1 VLAVGGL
8 GAVLLTGDGGDEEY
22 ATSTTT
28 TTVATTTTTAPPP
41 PTWPLTGL
49 PLEDPAQAAKP
60 VLVVKIDN
68 AQPDRGQGARPQ
80 AGINQAD
87 VVFEEV
93 VEGSVTRF
101 ASLFHSTDADPVGPI
116 RSART
121 TDLLIMAPLNRP
133 LFAWSGANAN
143 VAGQVRAAAVVD
155 VGHDAASDVYYRD
168 SSRPAPYNLFSSTA
182 ALRAS
187 APAENRPPPA
197 LFTYRAAGA
206 APAGGRPAQGVG
218 IVFGDGPGSAP
229 VEFAWDG
236 SGWARSQVGT
246 PHVDAAGAR
255 IAPENVIVQ
264 FTPYV
269 EVQCC
274 DAAGFPILEAQLVGQ
289 GDAWVF
295 TGGQLVEAKWSRPS
309 PRHTTTYTD
318 ATGKEVGLTPGRTWV
333 ALAPPGTATLR

>member
-1 VLAVGGL
+1 M
-8 GAVLLTGDGGDEEY
+8 LLTGGGGGEEQ
-22 ATSTTT
+22 AAATTT
-28 TTVATTTTTAPPP
+28 TTVATTTTTAAPE

-133 LFAWSGANAN
+133 LFAWSGANGN
-143 VAGQVRAAAVVD
+143 VAGQVRTAQVVD
-155 VGHDAASDVYYRD
+155 VGYDAASDVYYRD
-168 SSRPAPYNLFSSTA
+168 GSRPAPYNLFSSTP
-182 ALRAS
+182 ALRAA
-187 APAENRPPPA
+187 APQEDRPPPA
-197 LFTYRAAGA
+197 LFTYRAADA
-206 APAGGRPAQGVG
+206 APAGGRPVRGVG

-229 VEFAWDG
+229 VDFAWDG
-236 SGWARSQVGT
+236 RGWARSQVGT
-246 PHVDAAGAR
+246 PHVDAAGQP
-255 IAPENVIVQ
+255 IAPPNVVVQ

-289 GDAWVF
+289 GDAWIF
-295 TGGQLVEAKWSRPS
+295 TGGRLVEARWSRPS
-309 PRHTTTYTD
+309 PQHTTTYTD
-318 ATGKEVGLTPGRTWV
+318 AAGEPVGLTPGRTWV
-333 ALAPPGTATLR
+333 AIAPPGTATLR